1 MYMIYIYRPINK
13 DADKDERPASRSSSL
28 ASNEEPEL
36 AGLRESRP
44 TTAVHRGT
52 RRMNNMHVTV
62 QIPGRSQV
70 TLTER
75 RRLMMKIMN

>member
-1 MYMIYIYRPINK
+1 MIYIYRLINK
-13 DADKDERPASRSSSL
+13 DDDIDERPASRSSSL

-44 TTAVHRGT
+44 ATAVHRGT

-70 TLTER
+70 MLTER
-75 RRLMMKIMN
+75 